1 MTDLLGIGELAQ
13 ASGLTVSALRFYDT
27 HAVLVP
33 AVVDERTGY
42 RRYAVDQ
49 VVAARVIAGLRRIG
63 LPVAEMPA
71 VLERLDDAEQVAG
84 ILHAH
89 LTHLEAGVAGARLE
103 VARLLRLLGSDD
115 DVPGVP
121 VLPPQP
127 ELRFPAS
134 GFEHALRRVEF
145 AVATHDE
152 AGALGGIHLR
162 AAGGVCTWVATD
174 RYRLATTTCPVSQ
187 ADWEATLA
195 PALLRQALEDQVDG
209 EVRLRADLPTVDG
222 DYPDVERLRTYL
234 GQGRHRVLDRAA
246 LAELLVDAE
255 PGQVRLEHLLL
266 DGELFQEA
274 VEALPGDQLMLEL
287 DGPLAPIALRD
298 PQDGS
303 TWTLLMPIRD
313 DTIAAEPS
321 REGA

>member
-1 MTDLLGIGELAQ
+1 MVVEAYLALDPAAAVFVVLLIDHQ
-13 ASGLTVSALRFYDT
+13 SGLISLVQDFSPNEFKNNVLALADVAKFFNLPTISAAYRL
-27 HAVLVP
+27 AVC
-33 AVVDERTGY
+33 D
-42 RRYAVDQ
+42 
-49 VVAARVIAGLRRIG
+49 
-63 LPVAEMPA
+63 
-71 VLERLDDAEQVAG
+71 VLDGEPMG
-84 ILHAH
+84 
-89 LTHLEAGVAGARLE
+89 
-103 VARLLRLLGSDD
+103 LLRLLGSDD

-195 PALLRQALEDQVDG
+195 PALLRQALEDQADG
-209 EVRLRADLPTVDG
+209 EV
-222 DYPDVERLRTYL
+222 
-234 GQGRHRVLDRAA
+234 
-246 LAELLVDAE
+246 
-255 PGQVRLEHLLL
+255 
-266 DGELFQEA
+266 
-274 VEALPGDQLMLEL
+274 
-287 DGPLAPIALRD
+287 
-298 PQDGS
+298 
-303 TWTLLMPIRD
+303 LLMPIRD
-313 DTIAAEPS
+313 DTISADPD